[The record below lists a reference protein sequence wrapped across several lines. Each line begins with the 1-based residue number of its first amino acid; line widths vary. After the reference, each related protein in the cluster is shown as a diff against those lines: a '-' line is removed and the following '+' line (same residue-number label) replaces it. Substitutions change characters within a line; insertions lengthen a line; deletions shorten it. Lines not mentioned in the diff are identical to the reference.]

1 MKINTDSFRE
11 WFGFSRRERRASA
24 ILLLIIA
31 CVVSLR
37 FLVPDRNKAP
47 ELVLLAAE
55 PDTLMPVVKQDVRVS
70 RDTRK
75 SKLPARAAVARPIE
89 LNKCDTSELVSLPGI
104 GPVLSARIIKYR
116 TLLGGYASVEQLK
129 EVYGLPPE
137 TFEKISS
144 LVSAD
149 TLLIEL
155 ININSADYRRLS
167 RMPYFDREEINSILK
182 YRQLQGKI
190 RSLDEMIVN
199 KLVDEETALKVKH
212 YLRYD

>member
-1 MKINTDSFRE
+1 MKIITDSFRE

-31 CVVSLR
+31 CVVSVR

-75 SKLPARAAVARPIE
+75 SKLPARAAMARPIE

>member
-1 MKINTDSFRE
+1 MKIITDSFRE

-31 CVVSLR
+31 CVVSVR

-75 SKLPARAAVARPIE
+75 GKLPVRAAVTRPIE
-89 LNKCDTSELVSLPGI
+89 LNKCDTSELVCLPGI

-116 TLLGGYASVEQLK
+116 MLLGGYASVEQLK

-199 KLVDEETALKVKH
+199 KLVDDETAKKVKH

>member
-31 CVVSLR
+31 CVVSVR
-37 FLVPDRNKAP
+37 YLVPDRNEAP
-47 ELVLLAAE
+47 ELVMLAAE
-55 PDTLMPVVKQDVRVS
+55 PDTLVPVVKQDVRVS

-75 SKLPARAAVARPIE
+75 GKLPVRATVDRPIE

-144 LVSAD
+144 LVFAD

-182 YRQLQGKI
+182 YRQLQEKI

-199 KLVDEETALKVKH
+199 KLIDEETAKKVKH